1 MRFDAAWVHDLLEDA
16 PGFDELA
23 LKLTAC
29 GFNVEV
35 REPDGDSEIWDVD
48 VTTNR
53 PDAMNHRGLA
63 REAAVACGARLKPL
77 ELRLEERP
85 EPTSELIS
93 VAIEAPELCGRYVAR
108 IVRGVHQTA
117 SPDWLT
123 RRLERCGIRP
133 INAIVDATNYV
144 LMELGQPL
152 HAFDLDRIAGRRIV
166 VRRAQSGE
174 TLTTLDGEQRTLDP
188 SLLVIADDERALAL
202 AGIMGGATSEIDETT
217 TDVLIESAS
226 FDTLTI
232 RRGARKL
239 GMHTEASHRFERGTD
254 PAMPPRAADVAAAL
268 IATLAGGT
276 VCAGRVDVNPRPFE
290 PRSLGLDPR
299 RLSAFAGLDID
310 PKEMVRILDGL
321 GFTPRIVRGLIEV
334 TVPSWRVDI
343 ERVQDLYEEVIR
355 HVGYGTVPSVL
366 PVLPVVPGE
375 RRGHW
380 PVIDRARDAAVAAG
394 LVEVVTYSFISP
406 QQDET
411 VLELPLVTSGPVR
424 LDNPLSRTQAVMRRS
439 LLPGLLGAAR
449 LNFNQGENDLAF
461 FEEGRVF
468 VSNGSRPAESERLG
482 LLVAGQTGPW
492 DRRRQVC
499 FADLK
504 GIIEAIA
511 ARTGFGALTWD
522 SGGTA
527 GCLDEAESAILHDA
541 EGRTVGYAGLLR
553 ADKAAAPDLRQPV
566 YIAELDLDLAPT
578 KLPVPHFEDLP
589 RFPAITADMTVEH
602 PVTLVY
608 AELEG
613 AVRRLASPLVER
625 VELVVRYRGKG
636 LPADTVRTTLRLVY
650 RHRERSLTQEEVN
663 VEQETLRTRL
673 AAALHVRFA

>member
-492 DRRRQVC
+492 NRRRQVC

-511 ARTGFGALTWD
+511 ARTGFGTLTWD

-566 YIAELDLDLAPT
+566 YIAELDLDLAPI

-613 AVRRLASPLVER
+613 AVPRLASPLVER